1 MSVGAPAATH
11 ATAEREHRVETPEHV
26 LVGYTLADLG
36 SRFAALVLDA
46 LLLVGVLLALLL
58 LVPLGISRVWTVPA
72 WLAAV
77 GQAVGTL
84 AAFATIWGYFVYW
97 EGLRDGQTPGKRA
110 LGIRVVHDGG
120 YPVTVRGAVIR
131 NLLRLID
138 IQPAPS
144 WAVGGLAMLVHPQ
157 TKRLGDLAADTLV
170 VRERATPVLPEEQEP
185 RAAAAG
191 PPRLSPEQMAALER
205 YVARREGLRPAVRA
219 RIAEQLW
226 ARLAAAAEEAA
237 APAAQAGADA
247 RLLHLYAE
255 EQARHHP
262 ARLSTGT
269 PQAAA
274 LVRQRRRAW
283 DAYFDLLEQA
293 QRRGLDCLPEAEVR
307 RFGALYRGVAAD
319 LARARTYGGSPSL
332 LYSLERGVGG
342 GHNLLYR
349 PALRSGRQ
357 LRQWI
362 AGGFPA
368 LVRRRWKVVLL
379 ASALFYLPAL
389 LTFAAVRLDPP
400 RARAL
405 VPAVIIAR
413 AEEAEQRAAAG
424 RGYVDVPPLSMP
436 LMASGLIANNV
447 QVTFAAFA
455 GGVAAGVGTLLILAF
470 NGVHLGSVAALF
482 ANLGQSMHLWSFVLP
497 HGAIELTAI
506 CIAGGAGLWMGSALL
521 MPGRRT
527 RRDALV
533 ERGREAVLLIA
544 GTTLL
549 LVVAGVIEGFI
560 SPALIPQPLKLALA
574 GLFALLLVAYLL
586 LAGRDEE
593 ALQGAHT
600 ARQRGS

>member
-1 MSVGAPAATH
+1 M
-11 ATAEREHRVETPEHV
+11 
-26 LVGYTLADLG
+26 VGYTLADLG

-46 LLLVGVLLALLL
+46 LLLTGLLLALLL
-58 LVPLGISRVWTVPA
+58 LIPLAAERFLAVPA
-72 WLAAV
+72 WLAAM

-84 AAFATIWGYFVYW
+84 IAFAVVWGYFVYW

-120 YPVTVRGAVIR
+120 YPVTLRGAVIR

-144 WAVGGLAMLVHPQ
+144 WVVGGVAMLLHPQ
-157 TKRLGDLAADTLV
+157 TKRVGDLAADTLV
-170 VRERATPVLPEEQEP
+170 VRERATPVLPEEREP
-185 RAAAAG
+185 ETTAAG
-191 PPRLSPEQMAALER
+191 PPRLSGEQMSALER
-205 YVARREGLRPAVRA
+205 YIARREGLRPEIRT

-226 ARLAAAAEEAA
+226 ERLAESAAESAPSAA
-237 APAAQAGADA
+237 SPVGAAGADA
-247 RLLHLYAE
+247 RLVRLHAE
-255 EQARHHP
+255 ERTRHHP
-262 ARLSTGT
+262 SRGSTGT
-269 PQAAA
+269 PQAAI

-293 QRRGLDCLPEAEVR
+293 QRRGLDHLPEDEVR

-349 PALRSGRQ
+349 PAVRSGRQ

-362 AGGFPA
+362 AAGFPA
-368 LVRRRWKVVLL
+368 LVRRRWKPILL
-379 ASALFYLPAL
+379 ASALFYLPTL

-400 RARAL
+400 RAREL
-405 VPAVIIAR
+405 VPAEIIAR
-413 AEEAEQRAAAG
+413 AEEAEQRAAEG
-424 RGYVDVPPLSMP
+424 RGYVDVPPLAMP
-436 LMASGLIANNV
+436 VMASSLIANNV

-455 GGVAAGVGTLLILAF
+455 GGVAAGVGTLVILVF

-482 ANLGQSMHLWSFVLP
+482 ANLKQSMHLWSFVLP
-497 HGAIELTAI
+497 HGVIELTAI
-506 CIAGGAGLWMGSALL
+506 CIAGGAGLWLGSALL

-527 RRDALV
+527 RRDALI

-560 SPALIPQPLKLALA
+560 SPAPIPRPLKLTLA
-574 GLFALLLVAYLL
+574 AVFALLLVAYLL
-586 LAGRDEE
+586 LAGRGDKV
-593 ALQGAHT
+593 T
-600 ARQRGS
+600 RRG